1 MKMPQTKTPSP
12 LKITNLSVKYGN
24 FYAVKGLNLE
34 LRKGEIFGL
43 LGPNGAGKTS
53 TISTLVTL
61 ETPSEGEIEVL
72 GVNVTQNPIQAK
84 SHIGYVPQE
93 VINHGYFSVN
103 EILNFHSGYFGRRK
117 NQVRIDFL
125 LHKLGLFEHRDKKV
139 KQLSGGMKRRLL
151 IAKALVHEPEL
162 VILDEPTAGVDIELR
177 TSLWEFVKEIKDLGT
192 TILLTTHYLEEAEAL
207 CDRIGVI
214 HGGRILKVDSTQ
226 KLIEELT
233 QRKVKIYF
241 SQAPSQGI
249 QSPYL
254 ITPQGAQNL
263 VSPQSTSR
271 LSVSGKSQEFFLE
284 FVLPYSKDLGE
295 VLKSLGQDLNKVTD
309 LRIEEGKLEEAF
321 LNILHHENSEGQKPS
336 VTSVEVRL

>member
-1 MKMPQTKTPSP
+1 MKMNEEGIKNP

-24 FYAVKGLNLE
+24 FYAVKGLSLE
-34 LRKGEIFGL
+34 LKKGEVFGL

-61 ETPSEGEIEVL
+61 EKPSAGEIQVM
-72 GVNVTQNPIQAK
+72 GVDISKDPISAK
-84 SHIGYVPQE
+84 GHIGYVPQE

-117 NQVRIDFL
+117 NQPRIDFL
-125 LHKLGLFEHRDKKV
+125 LHRLGLFEHKDKKV

-177 TSLWEFVKEIKDLGT
+177 SSLWEFVKELKEQGT

-207 CDRIGVI
+207 CDRVGVI
-214 HGGRILKVDSTQ
+214 HAGQILKVGRTQ
-226 KLIEELT
+226 TLIQELT
-233 QRKVKIYF
+233 ERKVTVDF
-241 SQAPSQGI
+241 SEDMLGVDI

-254 ITPQGAQNL
+254 RSKTQITEKSL
-263 VSPQSTSR
+263 VANSSTAKSR
-271 LSVSGKSQEFFLE
+271 LE
-284 FVLPYSKDLGE
+284 FVLPYSTELGQI
-295 VLKSLGQDLNKVTD
+295 LKSLGSSLDAVVD
-309 LRIEEGKLEEAF
+309 IRIEEGRLEEAF
-321 LNILHHENSEGQKPS
+321 LNILHGQNQNSKPAE
-336 VTSVEVRL
+336 VEQ